1 MDGSEFGV
9 EDFGILVLCC
19 VECLTRD
26 WLEDVQK
33 LARRRR
39 RRRRSRTVAS
49 FRVQRQRV
57 GIG

>member
-9 EDFGILVLCC
+9 EYFGIIVLCC
-19 VECLTRD
+19 VECLTCD

-33 LARRRR
+33 LA
-39 RRRRSRTVAS
+39 RRRSRTVAS

-57 GIG
+57 GFG

>member
-9 EDFGILVLCC
+9 EYFGILVICC
-19 VECLTRD
+19 VECLTCD

-33 LARRRR
+33 LAR

>member
-1 MDGSEFGV
+1 MDGSDFGV
-9 EDFGILVLCC
+9 EDFGILVICC

-39 RRRRSRTVAS
+39 SRTVAS

-57 GIG
+57 GFG

>member
-9 EDFGILVLCC
+9 EYFGILVICC
-19 VECLTRD
+19 VECLPRD

-33 LARRRR
+33 LARRR
-39 RRRRSRTVAS
+39 SRTVAF

-57 GIG
+57 GFG